1 MPELKTVEHVEVAR
15 YMGTWYE
22 IAKYPQRFERGLVGV
37 TAVYA
42 LLPDGRVQVLNGGYK
57 GDFNGRY
64 RSAKGKAWVV
74 DKSSNAK
81 LKVSF
86 FWPFAANYWIL
97 ELGKEYEYAVVGD
110 PSRRYLWILSRT
122 AQMDGA
128 VYNDLLQR
136 IKDKGFDISRL
147 EKNPQK

>member
-1 MPELKTVEHVEVAR
+1 M
-15 YMGTWYE
+15 
-22 IAKYPQRFERGLVGV
+22 
-37 TAVYA
+37 
-42 LLPDGRVQVLNGGYK
+42 
-57 GDFNGRY
+57 
-64 RSAKGKAWVV
+64 VV
-74 DKSSNAK
+74 DKRSNAK

-110 PSRRYLWILSRT
+110 PSLRYLWILSRT
-122 AQMDGA
+122 AQMDSA